1 MMIDHEEETKGEE
14 ETNQQTDKQE
24 QQWKALKKSTNESF
38 LFLY

>member
-1 MMIDHEEETKGEE
+1 MMVDHEE

-24 QQWKALKKSTNESF
+24 QQRTVLKKSENESF